1 MIHDRSHKF
10 ELHSFNE
17 KQADGLKVQT
27 ANFTQFPIPRLNISL
42 DLSAR
47 YAQMQKSEHTF

>member
-1 MIHDRSHKF
+1 MFHDGPHKF

-27 ANFTQFPIPRLNISL
+27 SIFAY
-42 DLSAR
+42 SAII
-47 YAQMQKSEHTF
+47 